1 MLIVLRILQFTML
14 YIGWAYLCY
23 MPFQDKIRY
32 SRRRISTV
40 FFLLGSVMLTIY
52 FVLYRWVSVQ
62 AAYLFFLATIL
73 ITGMAYLRSV
83 KETIYKSLL
92 VLLLV
97 DCYAA
102 FVCGWAA
109 WLADWL
115 PLGIDTEILYTI
127 AIVGIGALTYR
138 PVYRFVSVKIMPL
151 MNQVSVNDLQSIYWM
166 PLFYMV
172 LQATFFT
179 LYNVTEQMNHLV
191 YFIVLLALNISIYS
205 LGYDI
210 VRILNGTVDKL
221 CMLEKLS
228 TADQM
233 LELQKNQ
240 YASWVAQIEEVR
252 RAKHDLKY
260 HIAMVQQFLDNDD
273 KAGLQEYVRSFQ
285 RVLPTNIPI
294 ILCKN
299 VSVNAILLYYYEL
312 ARREKIKLELI
323 ADVDPDI
330 AIDPRDL
337 SVVFGNCLENAFE
350 ACARMEPEAEK
361 TISLMAKPV
370 GSGLAIIIDNT
381 FDGQVHKENDVY
393 LSDKREHSVGI
404 GIESVKIIA
413 KKYGGT
419 VSFETKENIF
429 MTSIRLGSAVQGKK

>member
-32 SRRRISTV
+32 SRRRISMV
-40 FFLLGSVMLTIY
+40 LFLLGSVMLTIY

-62 AAYLFFLATIL
+62 AAYLFFLAI
-73 ITGMAYLRSV
+73 IPIMGMAYLRSV

-127 AIVGIGALTYR
+127 AIVGVGALTYR

-312 ARREKIKLELI
+312 ARKEKIKLELI

>member
-1 MLIVLRILQFTML
+1 M
-14 YIGWAYLCY
+14 
-23 MPFQDKIRY
+23 
-32 SRRRISTV
+32 
-40 FFLLGSVMLTIY
+40 
-52 FVLYRWVSVQ
+52 
-62 AAYLFFLATIL
+62 ATIL

-127 AIVGIGALTYR
+127 AIVGVGALTYR

>member
-1 MLIVLRILQFTML
+1 
-14 YIGWAYLCY
+14 LCY

-62 AAYLFFLATIL
+62 AAYLFFLAI
-73 ITGMAYLRSV
+73 IPIMGMAYLRSV

>member
-14 YIGWAYLCY
+14 YIGCAYLCY

-312 ARREKIKLELI
+312 ARKEKIKLELI

>member
-14 YIGWAYLCY
+14 YIGCAYLCY

-62 AAYLFFLATIL
+62 AAYLFFLAI
-73 ITGMAYLRSV
+73 IPIMGMAYLRSV

-138 PVYRFVSVKIMPL
+138 PVYRFVLVKIMPL

-233 LELQKNQ
+233 MELQKNQ

>member
-14 YIGWAYLCY
+14 YIGCAYLCY

>member
-14 YIGWAYLCY
+14 YIGCAYLCY

-62 AAYLFFLATIL
+62 AAYLFFLAI
-73 ITGMAYLRSV
+73 IPIMGMAYLRSV

>member
-14 YIGWAYLCY
+14 YIGCAYLCY

-62 AAYLFFLATIL
+62 AAYLFFLAI
-73 ITGMAYLRSV
+73 IPIMGMAYLRSV

-138 PVYRFVSVKIMPL
+138 PVYRFVSVRIMPL

>member
-14 YIGWAYLCY
+14 YIGCAYLCY

-40 FFLLGSVMLTIY
+40 LFLLGSVMLTIY

-62 AAYLFFLATIL
+62 AAYLFFLAI
-73 ITGMAYLRSV
+73 IPIMGMAYLRSV